1 MDFNAAAQWLDEVEG
16 CSMPALQIR
25 PEEIG
30 RYDYARHRNL
40 RARLLSVPSPRIR
53 LAAQVYDAPI
63 GPEKPVIL
71 TDREIAAIEAAK
83 AARFEGALSAN
94 RWCVLVDTV
103 CRIHGFNRVELFSD
117 RRKHAYCIARHE
129 LWWVAAKYIPWSLPR
144 FGRASGGR
152 DHTTILHGIRS
163 YEAKIQA
170 GKVQSELLAAVKYA
184 QLFSEDESAAALVE
198 G

>member
-1 MDFNAAAQWLDEVEG
+1 
-16 CSMPALQIR
+16 MPALQIR
-25 PEEIG
+25 PEEVG

-40 RARLLSVPSPRIR
+40 RARFLSVPCARIR

-71 TDREIAAIEAAK
+71 TEKEIAAIEAAK
-83 AARFEGALSAN
+83 AARFEGTLSAN
-94 RWCVLVDTV
+94 RWRVLVDTA
-103 CRIHGFNRVELFSD
+103 CAIHGFNRVELFSD
-117 RRKHAYCIARHE
+117 RRKHALCKARHE

-152 DHTTILHGIRS
+152 DHTTVLHGIRS
-163 YEAKIQA
+163 YEAKIQT
-170 GKVQSELLAAVKYA
+170 GPVQSELLAAVKDT
-184 QLFSEDESAAALVE
+184 QLFSEDEAATALVE